1 MILTDTHSHL
11 YSTKFEADSGAMM
24 QRCLDAGVSRVFLPA
39 IDSST
44 HEAQDQLQALFP
56 QHLFSMMGLH
66 PCSVAPET
74 IAEEMQIIE
83 TKLRTGNYLA
93 VGEIGIDLYWDK
105 THSELQKVV
114 FAKHIDWAL
123 EFDLPIAIHSRSAF
137 RECYDIVKSKQN
149 GKLRGVFHC
158 FSDGIAE
165 ADEVLALGGFYLGIG
180 GTVTFKN
187 SGIDKVIEHVSLE
200 HVVLETDSPYLAPV
214 PFRGQRNESAYL
226 VNVAQKI
233 ADLKLISL
241 EEVARITT
249 DNSKNLFR
257 I

>member
-1 MILTDTHSHL
+1 MRFIDTHAHL
-11 YSTKFEADSGAMM
+11 YSSPIKENIEGIMKNAMDNGIDTIIM
-24 QRCLDAGVSRVFLPA
+24 PA

-44 HEAQDQLQALFP
+44 LEAMLEVGASYP
-56 QHLFSMMGLH
+56 KNCMAMMGLH
-66 PCSVAPET
+66 PCSVNPDSIQNELEAIRKRLET
-74 IAEEMQIIE
+74 GKYI
-83 TKLRTGNYLA
+83 A
-93 VGEIGIDLYWDK
+93 VGEIGIDLFWDK
-105 THSELQKVV
+105 THAELQQEV
-114 FAKHIDWAL
+114 FAQHIDWAL

-137 RECYDIVKSKQN
+137 QECYDIVKAKQN

-165 ADEVLALGGFYLGIG
+165 AEKVIALGGFYLGVG

-187 SGIDKVIEHVSLE
+187 SGVDKVVEHVSLE
-200 HVVLETDSPYLAPV
+200 HIVLETDSPYLAPV
-214 PFRGQRNESAYL
+214 PYRGQRNESAYL
-226 VNVAQKI
+226 LNVAQKI

-249 DNSKNLFR
+249 ENSKNLFR

>member
-1 MILTDTHSHL
+1 MILTDTHAHL
-11 YSTKFEADSGAMM
+11 YSTQFDEDGSEMIKRCFEA
-24 QRCLDAGVSRVFLPA
+24 GVERIFLPA
-39 IDSST
+39 IDTET
-44 HEAQDQLQALFP
+44 HEAQDKLQAAYP
-56 QHLFSMMGLH
+56 NNLFSMMGLH
-66 PCSVAPET
+66 PCSVEPST
-74 IAEEMQIIE
+74 IERELAEIKKRLDSGKYI
-83 TKLRTGNYLA
+83 A
-93 VGEIGIDLYWDK
+93 VGEIGVDLYWDK
-105 THSELQKVV
+105 THAELQKEV

-137 RECYDIVKSKQN
+137 NECYEIVKAKQN

-165 ADEVLALGGFYLGIG
+165 AEKVIALGGFYLGIG

-187 SGIDKVIEHVSLE
+187 SGVDKVVEHVSLE
-200 HVVLETDSPYLAPV
+200 NIVLETDAPYLAPV
-214 PFRGQRNESAYL
+214 PYRGKRNESSYI

-249 DNSKNLFR
+249 ENSKKLFR